1 MTTADCNYIWSQSR
15 RYKELM
21 AIRQIAIQTK
31 DLKKAAACRDEA
43 VEIQNEI
50 FEKYKIII

>member
-1 MTTADCNYIWSQSR
+1 MTTADCNYIWQQSK

-21 AIRQIAIQTK
+21 AIRQVAIQCR
-31 DLKKAAACRDEA
+31 DLKKAAACRNEA

-50 FEKYKIII
+50 YRKYRIII